1 MQVSKG
7 FSWSLLQFFF
17 HDRKRVVKLLVCG
30 FFNDRKCSIEPA
42 VGRCSMVWQG
52 FEFCN
57 FGLLDQVLTEECTAR
72 FGAA

>member
-1 MQVSKG
+1 M
-7 FSWSLLQFFF
+7 
-17 HDRKRVVKLLVCG
+17 VKLLVCG

-57 FGLLDQVLTEECTAR
+57 FGLLDQVLTEECKAR